1 MAQVTLNVGTNAN
14 DGTGDTLRDAMVKV
28 NTNFTELFSS
38 PLIASG
44 ITVSGNEI
52 RSNRSN
58 DDLKFSP
65 SGTGT
70 VVIESGTG
78 FTIDSNINI
87 KDNIIKTTASNSNL
101 ELSGSGT
108 GVVDIQSSLTTA
120 DVTAVGDWA
129 VTGTHTIE
137 GILDVDYIR
146 IKDNTITTKSSNAD
160 LEISASGSG
169 NVKIDDVDVGGG
181 EIDNAVIGANAP
193 LAGTFT
199 TLTGNTSITI
209 DNNVMVSDNQVKTT
223 ASNSNLEISASGT
236 GKVSISGLLYP
247 NADGSANQ
255 VLSTDGAGTLS
266 FATAGATLNHSDIVD
281 GTTTVATS
289 TTTAIDTFAHA
300 TYRSAKY
307 FISWSDA
314 ENSKYEIV
322 EANVTHDGTNAFI
335 STFGSVSNTAPDG
348 SSTTTMLPTFSA
360 DINGSNVEVRVTNP
374 TSDSMVFKFQRIA
387 IDV

>member
-87 KDNIIKTTASNSNL
+87 KDNIIKTTVSNSDLELSASGSGNVVINSADINGGAIDNTIIGGTTPLAGTFTTVTANTSAVIDGVTITDNTIGTNSSNANL
-101 ELSGSGT
+101 ELSGSG
-108 GVVDIQSSLTTA
+108 
-120 DVTAVGDWA
+120 
-129 VTGTHTIE
+129 
-137 GILDVDYIR
+137 
-146 IKDNTITTKSSNAD
+146 
-160 LEISASGSG
+160 SGS
-169 NVKIDDVDVGGG
+169 
-181 EIDNAVIGANAP
+181 
-193 LAGTFT
+193 
-199 TLTGNTSITI
+199 
-209 DNNVMVSDNQVKTT
+209 VM
-223 ASNSNLEISASGT
+223 
-236 GKVSISGLLYP
+236 ISGFTFP
-247 NADGSANQ
+247 TSDGSNGQ
-255 VLSTDGAGTLS
+255 FIKTDGTGTLS
-266 FATAGATLNHSDIVD
+266 FATAGTSLSHSDIVD
-281 GTTTVATS
+281 ATTTVATS
-289 TTTAIDTFAHA
+289 TTTALDTFAHA

-307 FISWSDA
+307 FISITDTA
-314 ENSKYEIV
+314 NTRYELV
-322 EANVTHDGTNAFI
+322 EANVVHNGSTVYI
-335 STFGSVSNTAPDG
+335 STFGR
-348 SSTTTMLPTFSA
+348 TTNYTGDLATFSA
-360 DINGSNVEVRVTNP
+360 AINGANVELRVTNI
-374 TSDSMVFKFQRIA
+374 SADSCVFKYQRIA